1 MTTPAKRCG
10 KCDVELVAGEN
21 WQPSRVQK
29 GDRTCRTCVSAYNKA
44 WRAANKERKRAN
56 HKAWYEANKESHR
69 ANNKA
74 WYEANKERVSAR
86 GKARYEANIE
96 KELAYSRVHHA
107 VRRGAT
113 LPPGQTVVEAVEACA
128 HIYTE
133 ARRLTTETGLAHHVD
148 HVVPCADGG
157 LHAPEN
163 LQVVP
168 AYINIRKQAQ
178 DNDAFLARYFA
189 GEVSLADD
197 LPEEHANLIIDH
209 LEAEAIARG
218 ETLDIAALLAPASL
232 EEK

>member
-1 MTTPAKRCG
+1 MTTPVKKCG
-10 KCDVELVAGEN
+10 KCDVELVVGDNWTPSLVQRGE
-21 WQPSRVQK
+21 
-29 GDRTCRTCVSAYNKA
+29 RTCSTCVCAQSKA
-44 WRAANKERKRAN
+44 WRAANKKHVRAYNKARYAANPESKRARN
-56 HKAWYEANKESHR
+56 RAWHSANNTRSR

-74 WYEANKERVSAR
+74 WYAR
-86 GKARYEANIE
+86 NLEKAHALRRA
-96 KELAYSRVHHA
+96 HDA

-113 LPPGQTVVEAVEACA
+113 LPLGQTVVDAAKACE

-133 ARRLTTETGLAHHVD
+133 ARRLTAETGLAHHVD
-148 HVVPCADGG
+148 HIVPCADGG

-197 LPEEHANLIIDH
+197 LSEEHANLIIDH

-218 ETLDIAALLAPASL
+218 ETFDIEALLAPVSQ
-232 EEK
+232 EGK